1 MNNIT
6 EITVNQPIS
15 TPLEEID
22 IESLV
27 ILHRADEYAAMRA
40 REREMAKRVLAGE
53 DLRLPL
59 HDLQQRSAELRAQL
73 QRELVVSFC
82 RAAGVRA
89 PEPVD
94 AEAKGA

>member
-6 EITVNQPIS
+6 DITVNQPIS
-15 TPLEEID
+15 TPAEEID
-22 IESLV
+22 LEALV

-82 RAAGVRA
+82 RAAGIETPTPAGV
-89 PEPVD
+89 
-94 AEAKGA
+94 EAKGA